1 MAMGVGR
8 GDNQS
13 RWQLRMWADVGPV
26 SADRCKPPVQHSQ
39 LAFKWPVT
47 DASWE
52 VQTLYGVQMQQAF
65 SGFIWLSF
73 CLWLS

>member
-1 MAMGVGR
+1 MGVGA
-8 GDNQS
+8 DDYQS
-13 RWQLRMWADVGPV
+13 WWQLRTWAVVGPV

-47 DASWE
+47 DASWD
-52 VQTLYGVQMQQAF
+52 VQTLYGVQLQRGF
-65 SGFIWLSF
+65 SGFTWLSF